1 MNVQVNPHTITITV
15 NNDINAGEYNV
26 TQCSFEFSQE
36 YNNLTKMAV
45 FSTCDSTYKTSILN
59 NQCTIP
65 YEVLQ
70 NSGNVLLGVYGY
82 EGDEELELR
91 YSPKPQYF
99 NVKNGSYKE
108 GYDPELPEPSEWEQ
122 VLEQINQAIEE
133 TNNLDID
140 ATKSGLTTT
149 ITITKKDGT
158 EKEVEILST
167 SDIEALSS
175 DIETT
180 IKTDLDFDNTI
191 NGINHEID
199 DIKAEQI
206 TQNGA
211 IKLNK
216 DDIATI
222 NANLINYSL
231 ISETGSKIEFILDNT
246 TYQMYARLKDKN
258 NNVINTSNTIDLP
271 IEQLVMSVEYDDTT
285 KSIIITLQN
294 GQQTVVPVGALIS
307 GLVSETQLQT
317 TLQDYVQFTNY
328 AKTSKA
334 GVIVSGYYG
343 LQVDSNNG
351 KAYCDVYTYS
361 NYGNIDNQRF
371 ISKGTLENVITGKG
385 LIDNTVSTLTN
396 YYDKTYIDNLVG
408 NIESILETL
417 DIGGGVE

>member
-26 TQCSFEFSQE
+26 TQCNFEFSQE

-82 EGDEELELR
+82 EGEQELELR

-206 TQNGA
+206 TQNNA
-211 IKLNK
+211 IKSNK
-216 DDIATI
+216 DNIDTI

-285 KSIIITLQN
+285 KSIVITLQN

-317 TLQDYVQFTNY
+317 ILQSYYTKTETNTL
-328 AKTSKA
+328 
-334 GVIVSGYYG
+334 
-343 LQVDSNNG
+343 LNG
-351 KAYCDVYTYS
+351 KA
-361 NYGNIDNQRF
+361 
-371 ISKGTLENVITGKG
+371 NVSDIPTKTS
-385 LIDNTVSTLTN
+385 DLTN
-396 YYDKTYIDNLVG
+396 DSDYTTKTYVDNIVG

-417 DIGGGVE
+417 DIGNGV